1 MKHLNIRTN
10 EQDECHIMFL
20 QTKWGL
26 DRSEATRRA
35 LSLAVACV
43 KNEKKFSR
51 EELLKDSKFIGSE
64 DHAKASSTEYK
75 LFLKKSLRA
84 KYGCS

>member
-10 EQDECHIMFL
+10 EQDESHILFL

-35 LSLAVACV
+35 LSLAVACE
-43 KNEKKFSR
+43 KNKKKFSR
-51 EELLKDSKFIGSE
+51 EELLKDSKLSA
-64 DHAKASSTEYK
+64 AKTM
-75 LFLKKSLRA
+75 LIPQVQNINHF
-84 KYGCS
+84 